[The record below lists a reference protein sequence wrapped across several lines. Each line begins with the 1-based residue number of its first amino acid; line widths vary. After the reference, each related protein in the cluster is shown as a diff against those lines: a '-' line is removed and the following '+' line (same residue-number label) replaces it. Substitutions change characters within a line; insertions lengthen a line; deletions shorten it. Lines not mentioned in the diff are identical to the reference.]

1 MKGIIVGVDESSY
14 AGAALRWAAD
24 YGEVRGW
31 PVTAVLAW
39 DYIQQQHADP
49 AAGFDPHYGPGEAAS
64 VLGELVD
71 RALGEHRDITRQVV
85 CDRAASALVEVAGD
99 DASLIV
105 VGARGMNGFKG
116 LLLGSV
122 SRHVLHAARV
132 PVAVIRGEQ
141 SHPDGPVVVGIDG
154 SDPARRALA
163 WAVADAECR
172 ARSLVAVHA
181 WLPPYNP
188 MGLWSPVDLRRQE
201 AAALTFLDRELGGVD
216 ESKLVTPVE
225 RSAPEQRPSAA
236 LLDAAAEASMLVVGS
251 RGKGQLSKVLLGS
264 VSDQVSHHAHCPVV
278 VVP

>member
-1 MKGIIVGVDESSY
+1 
-14 AGAALRWAAD
+14 
-24 YGEVRGW
+24 
-31 PVTAVLAW
+31 
-39 DYIQQQHADP
+39 
-49 AAGFDPHYGPGEAAS
+49 
-64 VLGELVD
+64 
-71 RALGEHRDITRQVV
+71 
-85 CDRAASALVEVAGD
+85 
-99 DASLIV
+99 
-105 VGARGMNGFKG
+105 
-116 LLLGSV
+116 
-122 SRHVLHAARV
+122 
-132 PVAVIRGEQ
+132 
-141 SHPDGPVVVGIDG
+141 VVGIDG